1 MRFRRLACGTAGEIL
16 SVNVG
21 VMDAVS
27 VRVGENESTESPDP
41 ITVRRVA
48 SEGLV
53 RLIIGV

>member
-1 MRFRRLACGTAGEIL
+1 MEGEIL